1 MSAATEELLLQIM
14 QLESQIKEFQLQGKD
29 ASSLQEQLLF
39 LRERFDSLNENLQK
53 GDRVLKG

>member
-1 MSAATEELLLQIM
+1 M

-29 ASSLQEQLLF
+29 ASSLQEQLFF